1 MSPSPSILCCGDCA
15 RPPGGIAFAR
25 ERGLPARH
33 FRRQTSSDGAGA
45 GQRRAGTSVRLP
57 PGATALLRVLIAW
70 LLALS
75 AALFVPPALAQ
86 ALQPVPALTARV
98 IDRSGTL
105 SASQQQALEDK
116 LAAFEAAHGSQI
128 VVLLVPSTQ
137 PEDIAAYAFRV
148 ADAWKIGRREVGD
161 GILLVVA
168 KEDRKVRIEVART
181 LEGAVPDLAAWRI
194 IDGIIT
200 PAFRR
205 GDFAGGL
212 DAGVDGLMALVRG
225 EALPAPAQGRTPD
238 AGMNLED
245 LGALL
250 FVAVPM
256 LGAVLIGVLGR
267 KPGSLLTGGLT
278 GLIVHVLTASLVL
291 AVVGGVLA
299 LVFVLALGVG
309 SSGRGG
315 PPHRGSGPIIGG
327 GGFGGLGGRGGFGGR
342 SGGGGFRSGGGGS
355 FGGGGA
361 SGGW

>member
-1 MSPSPSILCCGDCA
+1 MCGA
-15 RPPGGIAFAR
+15 RASR
-25 ERGLPARH
+25 CSRC
-33 FRRQTSSDGAGA
+33 RRC
-45 GQRRAGTSVRLP
+45 RPVRDRP
-57 PGATALLRVLIAW
+57 H
-70 LLALS
+70 
-75 AALFVPPALAQ
+75 
-86 ALQPVPALTARV
+86 QPVRCRRRRSQRALE
-98 IDRSGTL
+98 
-105 SASQQQALEDK
+105 ALEDK

-128 VVLLVPSTQ
+128 VVLLVRSTQ

-168 KEDRKVRIEVART
+168 KEDRKVRIEVARA

-194 IDGIIT
+194 IDGAIT

-212 DAGVDGLMALVRG
+212 DAGVEGLMALVRG
-225 EALPAPAQGRTPD
+225 EALPAPAQGRSQD

-256 LGAVLIGVLGR
+256 LGAVLVGVLGR

-291 AVVGGVLA
+291 ALVGGVLA
-299 LVFVLALGVG
+299 VVFVLALGVG
-309 SSGRGG
+309 SGGRGG

-327 GGFGGLGGRGGFGGR
+327 GGFGGWAAAAALAGAVAAASAPAVAAASAAAAHRGG
-342 SGGGGFRSGGGGS
+342 
-355 FGGGGA
+355 
-361 SGGW
+361 W

>member
-1 MSPSPSILCCGDCA
+1 MRTLPSVDFHPA
-15 RPPGGIAFAR
+15 PRAPAAA
-25 ERGLPARH
+25 LPAGSTH
-33 FRRQTSSDGAGA
+33 G
-45 GQRRAGTSVRLP
+45 RL
-57 PGATALLRVLIAW
+57 GATLLLRVLIACV
-70 LLALS
+70 LALS
-75 AALFVPPALAQ
+75 AALFTPPTLAQ
-86 ALQPVPALTARV
+86 ALQPVPPLTARV
-98 IDRSGTL
+98 IDRSNTL
-105 SASQQQALEDK
+105 SAPQRQALEDK
-116 LAAFEAAHGSQI
+116 LAAFEAERGSQI

-148 ADAWKIGRREVGD
+148 ADTWKIGRREVGD

-194 IDGIIT
+194 IDGAIT

-225 EALPAPAQGRTPD
+225 EALPAPQQGGAQD

-267 KPGSLLTGGLT
+267 KPGALLTGGLT
-278 GLIVHVLTASLVL
+278 GLIVHVLTTSLLL
-291 AVVGGVLA
+291 ALVGGVLA
-299 LVFVLALGVG
+299 VVFVLALGVG
-309 SSGRGG
+309 SGGRGG
-315 PPHRGSGPIIGG
+315 PPHRGSGPIIRG
-327 GGFGGLGGRGGFGGR
+327 GGLGGLGGFGGR
-342 SGGGGFRSGGGGS
+342 GGGGGFRSGGGGS

>member
-1 MSPSPSILCCGDCA
+1 MWAP
-15 RPPGGIAFAR
+15 
-25 ERGLPARH
+25 LPANLRSTSRAPAAP
-33 FRRQTSSDGAGA
+33 RRTVAACG
-45 GQRRAGTSVRLP
+45 RAGRI
-57 PGATALLRVLIAW
+57 ALLRVL
-70 LLALS
+70 LLCVLALS
-75 AALFVPPALAQ
+75 TALFIPTALAQ
-86 ALQPVPALTARV
+86 ALQPVPPLTARV

-105 SASQQQALEDK
+105 SAPQRQALEDK

-148 ADAWKIGRREVGD
+148 ADAWKIGRREIGD

-168 KEDRKVRIEVART
+168 KDDRKVRIEVART

-194 IDGIIT
+194 IDGAIT

-212 DAGVDGLMALVRG
+212 DAGVDGLIALVRG
-225 EALPAPAQGRTPD
+225 ENLPVPAQGRAHD

-278 GLIVHVLTASLVL
+278 GLIVHVLTTSVLLALVAGVL
-291 AVVGGVLA
+291 AV
-299 LVFVLALGVG
+299 VFVLALGVG
-309 SSGRGG
+309 SGGRGG
-315 PPHRGSGPIIGG
+315 PPHRGSGPIIRGG
-327 GGFGGLGGRGGFGGR
+327 GPGGFGGFGGR
-342 SGGGGFRSGGGGS
+342 GGGGGFRSGGGGS